1 VRINKLKQTIID
13 GNVGFGGIIS
23 GNSPEIVEL
32 LGAIGYDFVMID
44 CEHGPMDV
52 AQVENMVRAAEAFNI
67 TPLARIPD
75 HSDTTILRFLD
86 RGIQGI
92 IVPHVNTGEQA
103 ESIARAARYYP
114 EGHRGVGGGRSTD
127 YGMGGSR
134 EESAQWINSSIMV
147 IPMIEEV
154 EAIENLDDIL
164 AVKGIDMLH
173 VVSGDLS
180 QSMGYPGQDVVWK
193 AMDDV
198 VKRTRESGKFVSVG
212 GNSPTGTK
220 RVANL
225 INQGVNAI
233 TIGTLGL
240 LSLAAQRFREEVGA
254 Q

>member
-1 VRINKLKQTIID
+1 
-13 GNVGFGGIIS
+13 
-23 GNSPEIVEL
+23 
-32 LGAIGYDFVMID
+32 
-44 CEHGPMDV
+44 
-52 AQVENMVRAAEAFNI
+52 
-67 TPLARIPD
+67 
-75 HSDTTILRFLD
+75 
-86 RGIQGI
+86 
-92 IVPHVNTGEQA
+92 
-103 ESIARAARYYP
+103 
-114 EGHRGVGGGRSTD
+114 
-127 YGMGGSR
+127 MGGSR
-134 EESAQWINSSIMV
+134 EESAEWINSSIMV

-240 LSLAAQRFREEVGA
+240 LSLAAQRFREEIGT